1 MPVLGTVDYSPII
14 SSLNA
19 RGRAGQANISERYED
34 LKQQEK
40 TRQAVAG
47 TIDGAFKLAGT
58 VVGLIEQ
65 ADLEKNKSKV
75 VDFQVEAAKRIDNAI
90 NTGQWEYDPNGN
102 LQIKSDF
109 AEWYKEQ
116 REALA
121 GQAKTTKVRRW
132 MQDQVDETYKNLAT
146 QATGMLVRR
155 QAQETNAAL
164 EDTIANEMTI
174 ALDTGDFSPIE
185 ASINSNPFW
194 TDTFKAQRLDQAKK
208 DFRILGASREATR
221 LNLEQGPEAAEAY
234 LKSISGVGEE
244 AKAKRDEGVYSA
256 TADYAA
262 KVKEIE
268 QRREAAKKQYQEAQ
282 EAVVKEGVN
291 LPSKDVKK
299 RLKDEETKYQS
310 TLDALDQE
318 ERNAEQDKTARA
330 SAADEDFRKANAM
343 SEKDI
348 AAARAAY
355 QTKYKNELT
364 AQQGQ
369 ADIYIKQAAEQGVP
383 MGAAVEKY
391 IEQAK
396 PGLRADL
403 KAYAEKQRDAA
414 MWEQFQQKANA
425 PGADLMELYHQIK
438 GNAPGKSGYT
448 GHYDG
453 AQVEQ
458 TRELNYLAGILG
470 LEKESGSAAASKW
483 AEGQIAAWKTK
494 VETGGASVQ
503 EAVKFLT
510 GDIFDVEPEK
520 CTSAIAYIM
529 KRESPAYASTIAG
542 LNSYVAQIAKD
553 KKLNATQK
561 EQLEGVLRH
570 TLRQSFYDKPNMNAA
585 DFANLQ
591 TTLTNAVVVAGSKF
605 MTELATPGWFKSTDD
620 GLGKFM
626 QRLEE
631 NPTLANA
638 FAFTEAQFDRKEPY
652 RTVLNPFVADKVNQ
666 LRDRGRTMLAE
677 VTGTDAGEIVMG
689 YQSEGPWDISALPEY
704 SMKGKDGKV
713 RTFILT
719 APDGKLGFIET
730 TGGKRVPVEPPKK
743 PKTDAKVEPVSDD
756 FWNIGADTFGGGVR

>member
-90 NTGQWEYDPNGN
+90 ATGQWEYDENGN
-102 LQIKSDF
+102 LQITSDF
-109 AEWYKEQ
+109 ADWYKQQ
-116 REALA
+116 RDSLA
-121 GQAKTTKVRRW
+121 GEAKTTKVRRW
-132 MQDQVDETYKNLAT
+132 MQDQVDGTYENLST

-194 TDTFKAQRLDQAKK
+194 TDTFKAQRLQQAKDTYSVGLMTK
-208 DFRILGASREATR
+208 QGTGIIESTGDLKLAYDAIDQYQGDTITDAQRGAAKQAVEVEYKRR
-221 LNLEQGPEAAEAY
+221 LNGYQAEADTAIKA
-234 LKSISGVGEE
+234 LSDQGAPMGTTTKELV
-244 AKAKRDEGVYSA
+244 AKAPEG
-256 TADYAA
+256 
-262 KVKEIE
+262 
-268 QRREAAKKQYQEAQ
+268 
-282 EAVVKEGVN
+282 
-291 LPSKDVKK
+291 
-299 RLKDEETKYQS
+299 
-310 TLDALDQE
+310 
-318 ERNAEQDKTARA
+318 
-330 SAADEDFRKANAM
+330 M
-343 SEKDI
+343 
-348 AAARAAY
+348 
-355 QTKYKNELT
+355 
-364 AQQGQ
+364 
-369 ADIYIKQAAEQGVP
+369 
-383 MGAAVEKY
+383 
-391 IEQAK
+391 
-396 PGLRADL
+396 RADL
-403 KAYAEKQRDAA
+403 QKYVDERRDAA

-425 PGADLMELYHQIK
+425 PGADLVGLYHQIK
-438 GNAPGKSGYT
+438 GNEPGKSGYT

-542 LNSYVAQIAKD
+542 LSSYVAQIAKD

-561 EQLEGVLRH
+561 EQLEGVLRD

-585 DFANLQ
+585 DYAQLQ
-591 TTLTNAVVVAGSKF
+591 TTLTNAVVGAGSKF

-620 GLGKFM
+620 GLGKFA

-638 FAFTEAQFDRKEPY
+638 FAYTEAQFDRSQPY
-652 RTVLNPFVADKVNQ
+652 RVVLNPFVADKVNQ
-666 LRDRGRTMLAE
+666 LRDRGRTLLSE
-677 VTGTDAGEIVMG
+677 LTGVDVGAIAAG
-689 YQSEGPWDISALPEY
+689 YQSEGAWDISAMPEY
-704 SMKGKDGKV
+704 SIKGKDGKV
-713 RTFILT
+713 RTFIIS

-730 TGGKRVPVEPPKK
+730 TGGKREPLKIPAK
-743 PKTDAKVEPVSDD
+743 PKPDVKIDPVSDD
-756 FWNIGADTFGGGVR
+756 FWNVGADTLGGGVR